1 MSNGFRFPYGPVSI
15 ITPFNFP
22 YEIPILQTV
31 GALLPGNKVL
41 LKVDSKVSL
50 VMEHFVRLLDYCGMP
65 KDSLN
70 LMHSSGP
77 VMQEIL
83 ERLKPVLR

>member
-1 MSNGFRFPYGPVSI
+1 
-15 ITPFNFP
+15 
-22 YEIPILQTV
+22 
-31 GALLPGNKVL
+31 
-41 LKVDSKVSL
+41 
-50 VMEHFVRLLDYCGMP
+50 MEHFVRLMDYCGFP

-83 ERLKPVLR
+83 ERLKSTLR

>member
-1 MSNGFRFPYGPVSI
+1 M
-15 ITPFNFP
+15 
-22 YEIPILQTV
+22 

-50 VMEHFVRLLDYCGMP
+50 VMEHFVRLMDYCGFP

-77 VMQEIL
+77 VM
-83 ERLKPVLR
+83 